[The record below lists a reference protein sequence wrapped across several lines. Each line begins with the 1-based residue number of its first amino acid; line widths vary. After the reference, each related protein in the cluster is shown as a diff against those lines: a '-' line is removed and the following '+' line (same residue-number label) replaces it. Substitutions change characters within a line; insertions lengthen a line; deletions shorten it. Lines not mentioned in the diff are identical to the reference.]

1 MRYHLRALLES
12 KGLFSHSS
20 KAAFPATLHTYCQ
33 STLQG
38 NSHRSC
44 NLNLPLLGHST
55 SCDEV
60 KCIQQWSVSNLS
72 KHLNTPHPINLSGTH
87 TGPVTEMRPLGWT
100 SLFWMWRFIWPRS
113 QNYQEDSPVIHL
125 LWRQEPKCLVQFPL
139 YHEITW
145 WKNPCSAR
153 IPTPALPNPSMFR
166 AHLPHHQY
174 AGIKILHWNNRVPAL
189 ITIFKDGNSQA
200 TATSCVSFSPSW

>member
-1 MRYHLRALLES
+1 MWWSEVH
-12 KGLFSHSS
+12 
-20 KAAFPATLHTYCQ
+20 PT
-33 STLQG
+33 
-38 NSHRSC
+38 
-44 NLNLPLLGHST
+44 
-55 SCDEV
+55 V
-60 KCIQQWSVSNLS
+60 KCVQPQQAPQHPTSYYFMWDPYWSCYRNASIGVNF
-72 KHLNTPHPINLSGTH
+72 TF
-87 TGPVTEMRPLGWT
+87 R
-100 SLFWMWRFIWPRS
+100 MWRFIWPRS

-145 WKNPCSAR
+145 WKNPCWVR

-174 AGIKILHWNNRVPAL
+174 AGIKILHWNNKVPAL

-200 TATSCVSFSPSW
+200 TATSYVSLSPSW